1 MSEIFQKCEQFFIR
15 PKVISGEE
23 RMMAAS
29 LFASVSP
36 PRNAGPW
43 IEGGDRRYLQF
54 SSNDYL
60 GLAMHEEVLA
70 AVCRAVDD
78 CGIASPMGSRLMTG
92 TTTSHLELER
102 KLAVFKRCES
112 AVVFPSGAMAMMGTL
127 ACLGGPRDLLIFD
140 EKAHASLVIG
150 GKASGAQMVFFRH
163 NDLDHLE
170 SILRKPENRRPRA
183 IIVDGIYSMDGD
195 MAPLVEM
202 VELKNRYGAR
212 LIVDDAHGTGV
223 LGESGRGTAAHLG
236 VEDQIDLHAGT
247 FSKAVGTIGGFVAG
261 PSAVIEYVR
270 FHAPTFIFSKS
281 MPMAVVAATR
291 VSLQLLEKADD
302 RRERLW
308 ENKRRVQEGLMSL
321 GFDIGQTTSPI
332 TPVQFADNEALR
344 VAYVLRNQFGIWVAP
359 VVYPAVPFGKSILR
373 LIPTALHTESDV
385 RYLVESF
392 AAVRGKLAS
401 AA

>member
-1 MSEIFQKCEQFFIR
+1 MSEIFQKCEQFFVR
-15 PKVISGEE
+15 PKVISGDE

-43 IEGGDRRYLQF
+43 IEAGGRRILQF

-60 GLAMHEEVLA
+60 GLAMHDEVLA
-70 AVCRAVDD
+70 AVCRAVDE

-92 TTTSHLELER
+92 TTASHLELER

-112 AVVFPSGAMAMMGTL
+112 AVVFPSGAMAMMGAL
-127 ACLGGPRDLLIFD
+127 ACLGGPGDLLILD

-223 LGESGRGTAAHLG
+223 LGESGRGTAARFG

-261 PSAVIEYVR
+261 PSAVIEYLR

-281 MPMAVVAATR
+281 MPMAVVAATM
-291 VSLQLLEKADD
+291 VSLELLQRADD

-308 ENKRRVQEGLMSL
+308 ENKRRVQEGLVSL
-321 GFDIGQTTSPI
+321 GFDVGRTTSPI
-332 TPVQFADNEALR
+332 TPVQLAGNDALR
-344 VAYVLRNQFGIWVAP
+344 VAHLLRNQFGIWAAP
-359 VVYPAVPFGKSILR
+359 VVYPAVPLGKSILR
-373 LIPTALHTESDV
+373 LIPTALHTESDI